1 MQHSTGGEPVPLAA
15 PSVTES
21 YEILP
26 GRLDTG
32 LVIIC
37 DHAVNTLPP
46 DYGNLGLPAKEFQRH
61 IAYDIGAFEVA
72 KRLSKVLGAPAIS
85 ARFSRLLIDVNRGLD
100 DPTLIMRISDGTV
113 VPGNLQL
120 DDAERQKRVKLYYE
134 PYHQAID
141 ALIEDSVAAG
151 IPPVLL
157 SIHSF
162 AEYWRD
168 ERRPWDA
175 ALLWDRDYRFAVPLL
190 EALRADRNILVGE
203 NEPYDGRIAGDCM
216 WQHGTRRGLAH
227 TIVEVR
233 QDLIREAEGQTQ
245 WAKRIATAVKGV
257 LARPD
262 LRESLHSVHYF
273 GSHTDAEGPPPHPSV
288 EGRSKEC
295 AESTRRS

>member
-1 MQHSTGGEPVPLAA
+1 MQHSTGGEPVPLVA

-26 GRLDTG
+26 GRLDTV

-37 DHAVNTLPP
+37 DHAVNVLPP
-46 DYGNLGLPAKEFQRH
+46 GYGTLGLPAEEFQRH

-72 KRLSKVLGAPAIS
+72 KRLSNALGAPAIG
-85 ARFSRLLIDVNRGLD
+85 ARFCRLLVDVNRGLD
-100 DPTLIMRISDGTV
+100 DPTLIMRISDGAV
-113 VPGNLQL
+113 VPGNQRL
-120 DDAERQKRVKLYYE
+120 DRSEREKRVRLYYE

-141 ALIEDSVAAG
+141 ALIEEGVAAG
-151 IPPVLL
+151 VPPVLL

-162 AEYWRD
+162 TEFWNG

-175 ALLWDRDYRFAVPLL
+175 AILWDRDYRFSVPLL
-190 EALRADRNILVGE
+190 EALRGDHNILVGE
-203 NEPYDGRIAGDCM
+203 NEPYNGRIAGDCM

-233 QDLIREAEGQTQ
+233 QDLIRDCEGQTQ
-245 WAKRIATAVKGV
+245 WANRIATAVEGV

-288 EGRSKEC
+288 EGRSSEC